1 MNKPNDLLSSGE
13 PSGADLAV
21 ELVDGAAN
29 GVLGVGDFALANTE
43 ERGDIAAS
51 AAGNGGVG
59 HSGFA
64 DGLDLGLV
72 GVGSHGSSP
81 SEVHT
86 QYMQTSIDCNADQHL
101 RYARRHS
108 DNRAMHKRTI
118 KENLTTLMQRSGHTS
133 ASLGRETG
141 VDQSIIHRIATG
153 KTKRPQDETVVPL
166 ATYFQITPD
175 QLRGHAALDFDT
187 LPLRRDDLMRR
198 SVPAADEGADAY
210 VELPFM
216 RRIGISSDLRR
227 ESVELTGE
235 TRKIPRSDMARCS
248 VDEAHAAFVRTQGDT
263 MAPVFIDGSIAGV
276 NMAATE
282 VVDGKIY
289 AVQISDEIWIKRAYR
304 IPGGGLRL
312 SSYDQDVE
320 DMRFTPDMLR
330 TQQVA
335 IVGRVFYNA
344 TCYL

>member
-29 GVLGVGDFALANTE
+29 GVLWVGDFALANTE
-43 ERGDIAAS
+43 ESGDVAAG
-51 AAGNGGVG
+51 AAGNCGVG
-59 HSGFA
+59 DA
-64 DGLDLGLV
+64 NLTDGLNLQLEV
-72 GVGSHGSSP
+72 VGSHGSSP

-101 RYARRHS
+101 HYARRHS
-108 DNRAMHKRTI
+108 NNRAMHKRTI
-118 KENLTTLMQRSGHTS
+118 KENLTALMQRSGHTS

-175 QLRGHAALDFDT
+175 QLRGHATLDFDA

-198 SVPAADEGADAY
+198 SVPTADEGADAY

-235 TRKIPRSDMARCS
+235 RRKIPRSDMARCA
-248 VDEAHAAFVRTQGDT
+248 VDEAYAAFVRTQGDT

-335 IVGRVFYNA
+335 IVGRVFYNV

>member
-1 MNKPNDLLSSGE
+1 
-13 PSGADLAV
+13 
-21 ELVDGAAN
+21 
-29 GVLGVGDFALANTE
+29 
-43 ERGDIAAS
+43 
-51 AAGNGGVG
+51 
-59 HSGFA
+59 
-64 DGLDLGLV
+64 
-72 GVGSHGSSP
+72 
-81 SEVHT
+81 
-86 QYMQTSIDCNADQHL
+86 
-101 RYARRHS
+101 
-108 DNRAMHKRTI
+108 MHKRTI
-118 KENLTTLMQRSGHTS
+118 KENLSALMKRSGHTS
-133 ASLGRETG
+133 ASLARATG
-141 VDQSIIHRIATG
+141 VDQSIIYRIATG
-153 KTKRPQDETVVPL
+153 GTKKPQDDTVVPL
-166 ATYFQITPD
+166 ATYFEITPD
-175 QLRGHAALDFDT
+175 QLRGNAFLDLDA

-198 SVPAADEGADAY
+198 SFPTAEDGADEY

-216 RRIGISSDLRR
+216 RRIGISNDLRR

-235 TRKIPRSDMARCS
+235 TRKIPRSDMARCA
-248 VDEAHAAFVRTQGDT
+248 VDESHAAFVRTQGDT

-312 SSYDQDVE
+312 ASYDQDVE